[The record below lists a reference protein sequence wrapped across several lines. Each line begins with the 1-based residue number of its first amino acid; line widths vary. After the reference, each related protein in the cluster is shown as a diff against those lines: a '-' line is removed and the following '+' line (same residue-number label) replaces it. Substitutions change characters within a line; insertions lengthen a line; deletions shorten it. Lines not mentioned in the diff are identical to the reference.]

1 MHSKE
6 RGWNGGTR
14 STADR
19 LESNLTAF
27 DPVAGETRKNI
38 HLRYP
43 NVSGTLAT
51 TGGLVFVGLTDGTVA
66 AYDDTTL
73 EELWKLN
80 VGSGFNAPPM
90 TFEVGGKQYVAI
102 ASGL

>member
-1 MHSKE
+1 MA
-6 RGWNGGTR
+6 
-14 STADR
+14 TA
-19 LESNLTAF
+19 
-27 DPVAGETRKNI
+27 
-38 HLRYP
+38 
-43 NVSGTLAT
+43 
-51 TGGLVFVGLTDGTVA
+51 GGLVFVGLTDGTVA

-102 ASGL
+102 ASGLYATGRRALVNSPEVKEQRNATVLYVFGL

>member
-1 MHSKE
+1 M
-6 RGWNGGTR
+6 
-14 STADR
+14 
-19 LESNLTAF
+19 
-27 DPVAGETRKNI
+27 
-38 HLRYP
+38 
-43 NVSGTLAT
+43 
-51 TGGLVFVGLTDGTVA
+51 FVGLTDGTVA

-102 ASGL
+102 ASGLYTTGRRTLVNSPEVKEQRNATMLYVFGL